1 MCSSDLSQLDVFFS
15 DPLCC
20 SPHQLQFSE
29 VLVKWRQFFNL
40 LAAHQ
45 GKSDMA
51 ALEQKLELGQL
62 KVGKVALGNNWK
74 KGVVVE
80 TDSECLA

>member
-1 MCSSDLSQLDVFFS
+1 MIVPKYFLGVVISSQFDVFS

-20 SPHQLQFSE
+20 LFHQLQFSE

-40 LAAHQ
+40 LSAHQ

-51 ALEQKLELGQL
+51 ALEQKLDLEQV
-62 KVGKVALGNNWK
+62 KVGKVALGYNCNW
-74 KGVVVE
+74 
-80 TDSECLA
+80 L